1 MWHDVRQIWK
11 VCYDV
16 PQIRK
21 TLDYLKIRESVR
33 SENLTKYYLCKE
45 KFFCIFL
52 STLLDIQAQSEI
64 NLLQHELA
72 TTLWLFARALEQLEH
87 SSTWALRHLGTWVLK
102 ALGHF
107 GTWALEALY
116 LGYSHKNHQGF
127 PKNRWI
133 IHLGTIYLVH
143 AQNFTPWYTRIISKC

>member
-1 MWHDVRQIWK
+1 MLHVNEKYFNTQPITKRQFLTKNIIWKVWHDIRQIWK

-52 STLLDIQAQSEI
+52 STLLDIQAQSKI
-64 NLLQHELA
+64 NHWISYNLMIICSGTRA
-72 TTLWLFARALEQLEH
+72 VRALKH
-87 SSTWALRHLGTWVLK
+87 MTTK
-102 ALGHF
+102 ALGHL
-107 GTWALEALY
+107 GTQGTGTLRY
-116 LGYSHKNHQGF
+116 LGT
-127 PKNRWI
+127 R
-133 IHLGTIYLVH
+133 GTL
-143 AQNFTPWYTRIISKC
+143 FRILS